1 MRDYLETVTRRV
13 VVYDGGM
20 GATLEQF
27 DLTQEDYGGLQG
39 KCHEALVLNR
49 PDVIEGVHA
58 SMLDAGAEVVETDT
72 FQGSRLKLEEWG
84 LADYTVEVNTK
95 AAEIARRA
103 AGEHRFV
110 AGSIGPTG
118 YLPASDDSTLG
129 QIRFGELVEV
139 FAEQA
144 AGLVDGGAD
153 LIIIETAQD
162 ILEVKAAVFG
172 AREAFKSTGRTL
184 PIHTSVSLLPNGGKM
199 LLGTDISAVLC
210 TLEALRV
217 DVIGLNCSTGPE
229 DMRDAIR
236 FLGEFCS
243 VPVACIPNAGLPLQG
258 PDGETIFPEQP
269 GPLADALAE
278 FVERYGVGVVGG
290 CCGTTPEHIRAI
302 VERVRPAGGDTARG
316 ANGDTAPRTTA
327 AGAALP
333 TRAAPP
339 SAGGGAKGST
349 TLPTRAVAPRPAP
362 RPPHLSSMIAATPLV
377 QEPHP
382 TMVGERVNSQGS
394 RKAKQLLLADDYDG
408 LVQIAEDQVTGGA
421 HVLDT
426 CVALT
431 ERSDEDEQMR
441 QVVKRISLTQPAPIQ
456 VDSTEPEVI
465 ETALEQI
472 PGRAIVNSV
481 NLEAGRDKLDRV
493 VPLALA
499 HGAALIALTIDEVGM
514 AKTAQRK
521 VEIAERIRDLCC
533 EEHGLDPELLIFD
546 CLTFT
551 LTTGDEEW
559 RPSAVETIEGIR
571 RIKAEIPHV
580 KTSLGVS
587 NVSFGVSPGARAVLN
602 SVFLHHCVQA
612 GLDLAMVNPNHIT
625 PYSEISH
632 EERKLADDLVFNRSE
647 DALQHF
653 IEHFESKGET
663 EAQTTANPT
672 EGMEPEEALHFHILR
687 RRKEG
692 VEDWI
697 DLSVEKIG
705 AVPTLNEVLLPAM
718 KEVGDKF
725 GAGELILPFV
735 LQSAE
740 VMKRAVAQLE
750 KYLDKIEGYTKGTVV
765 LATVFGDVHDIGKS
779 LVNTILTNNG
789 YTVID
794 LGKQVPIQTILDAA
808 QEHEATAIGLSALLV
823 STSKQMPACIQELHA
838 KGLQYPVLIGGAAIN
853 RAFSFRALYPGGKD
867 STEPYAPG
875 VFYCKDAFEGLSVM
889 DQLIDEQAH
898 TALLEKLRA
907 GATAFR
913 EKGEEPVEQGD
924 LTDSSVRSPARTDAP
939 VPTPPYWGVREIPV
953 DLNAVYSHLD
963 THVLFKLHWGGKGVK
978 GEAWRELVE
987 ENFRPRLERMWAEAN
1002 GRLAGERPEEHAN
1015 GRTGASSKDAEET
1028 QAHAPYLHPRAL
1040 LGFFP
1045 CYAAGNDI
1053 VVLDPEDRATE
1064 LTRFVCPRQ
1073 PKGDRIC
1080 LADFFRSGVKVEGEG
1095 AKAGAAGA
1103 AAAAGSSSYLPPA
1116 ELDVIAVQA
1125 VTVGSEVTELMAKLE
1140 AEGEFAEQLF
1150 VHGLGVQT
1158 AEGLAEWLHHEARAM
1173 LSIPATQG
1181 RRYSWGYPAVPE
1193 QSEHLKVEKLLDLG
1207 QIGMKIT
1214 DGYAPEPE
1222 QSTLALVAH
1231 HPQAI
1236 YFGTR
1241 QGRLL
1246 PDGSP
1251 DDLIKGSY
1259 RDPSLAG
1266 FDGVRELADED
1277 PPDGVVEGE
1286 DEPALAG

>member
-1 MRDYLETVTRRV
+1 MPRDYLKAVSERV
-13 VVYDGGM
+13 VIYDGGM

-27 DLTQEDYGGLQG
+27 DLSSEDYGGLPG

-58 SMLDAGAEVVETDT
+58 SMLEAGAEVVETDT
-72 FQGSRLKLEEWG
+72 FQASRIKLGEWG
-84 LADYTVEVNTK
+84 LADYTVEINTS
-95 AAEIARRA
+95 AAQIARRA
-103 AGEHRFV
+103 AGENRFV

-118 YLPASDDSTLG
+118 YLPASEDPSLG

-139 FAEQA
+139 FTEQA
-144 AGLVDGGAD
+144 EGLIDGGAD
-153 LIIIETAQD
+153 LLIIETAQD
-162 ILEVKAAVFG
+162 ILEVKAAIFG
-172 AREAFKSTGRTL
+172 ARAAFKSTGREL

-199 LLGTDISAVLC
+199 LLGTDISAVLT

-236 FLGEFCS
+236 FLGEFCP

-258 PDGETIFPEQP
+258 PDGETIFPEKP
-269 GPLADALAE
+269 EPLAEALKE
-278 FVERYGVGVVGG
+278 FVERYGVGIVGG
-290 CCGTTPEHIRAI
+290 CCGTTPEHISAI
-302 VERVRPAGGDTARG
+302 AERVAGR
-316 ANGDTAPRTTA
+316 
-327 AGAALP
+327 
-333 TRAAPP
+333 
-339 SAGGGAKGST
+339 S
-349 TLPTRAVAPRPAP
+349 VAERPAP
-362 RPPHLSSMIAATPLV
+362 RPAHLSSMIAAVTLV
-377 QEPHP
+377 QEPAP

-394 RKAKQLLLADDYDG
+394 RKAKELLLADDYDG
-408 LVQIAEDQVTGGA
+408 LVQIAEDQVAGGA
-421 HVLDT
+421 HVLDL

-441 QVVKRISLTQPAPIQ
+441 LVAKKVSLTQPAPIQ

-465 ETALEQI
+465 ERALEQI

-481 NLEAGRDKLDRV
+481 NLEAGRAKLDRV
-493 VPLALA
+493 VPVALA

-514 AKTAQRK
+514 AKTAERK
-521 VEIAERIRDLCC
+521 VEIAKRIRELCC

-559 RPSAVETIEGIR
+559 RPSAVETIAGIR
-571 RIKAEIPHV
+571 AIKAQIPSV

-602 SVFLHHCVQA
+602 SVFLHHCVDA

-625 PYSEISH
+625 PYSEIPDS
-632 EERKLADDLVFNRSE
+632 ERELADDLVFNRRE
-647 DALQHF
+647 DALERF
-653 IEHFESKGET
+653 IAHFESKGE
-663 EAQTTANPT
+663 EEVQGAADPT

-687 RRKEG
+687 RRRDG
-692 VEDWI
+692 VELWI
-697 DLSVEKIG
+697 DRSVEKIG

-740 VMKRAVAQLE
+740 VMKKAVAQLE

-808 QEHEATAIGLSALLV
+808 VEHDATAIGLSALLV
-823 STSKQMPACIQELHA
+823 STSKQMPACVQELHS
-838 KGLQYPVLIGGAAIN
+838 KRLSYPVLIGGAAIN
-853 RAFSFRALYPGGKD
+853 RAFSYRTLYPGGKD
-867 STEPYAPG
+867 SEEVYEPG
-875 VFYCKDAFEGLSVM
+875 VFYCKDAFEGLAVM
-889 DQLIDEQAH
+889 DQLIDEDAH
-898 TALLEKLRA
+898 EALLAKLRT
-907 GATAFR
+907 GATEFR
-913 EKGEEPVEQGD
+913 EKGDAPVEQVD
-924 LTDSSVRSPARTDAP
+924 LTDDSVRSPARTDVP
-939 VPTPPYWGVREIPV
+939 VPTPPFWGVKEIEV
-953 DLNAVYSHLD
+953 DLDEVYRHLD

-978 GEAWRELVE
+978 GEAWQTLLRDD
-987 ENFRPRLERMWAEAN
+987 FRPRLERMWREQ
-1002 GRLAGERPEEHAN
+1002 
-1015 GRTGASSKDAEET
+1015 T
-1028 QAHAPYLHPRAL
+1028 YLHPRAL

-1045 CYAAGNDI
+1045 CYSLGNDI
-1053 VVLDPEDRATE
+1053 IVLDPEDRTTE

-1080 LADFFRSGVKVEGEG
+1080 LADFFRPAVDG
-1095 AKAGAAGA
+1095 A
-1103 AAAAGSSSYLPPA
+1103 PPP

-1140 AEGEFAEQLF
+1140 SDGEFAEQLF

-1158 AEGLAEWLHHEARAM
+1158 AEGLAEWLHSRVREM
-1173 LSIPATQG
+1173 LGIDPTQG

-1193 QSEHLKVEKLLDLG
+1193 QSEHLKVEKLLDLE
-1207 QIGMKIT
+1207 QIGMTIT

-1222 QSTLALVAH
+1222 QSTLALIAH

-1251 DDLIKGSY
+1251 DDLIRGSS
-1259 RDPSLAG
+1259 RDPSL
-1266 FDGVRELADED
+1266 FADLDDTD
-1277 PPDGVVEGE
+1277 PPEGAVEEE
-1286 DEPALAG
+1286 DEPALT

>member
-1 MRDYLETVTRRV
+1 MARDYLKAVREQV

-27 DLTQEDYGGLQG
+27 DLTPEDYGGLAG

-49 PDVIEGVHA
+49 PDVIEGVHS
-58 SMLDAGAEVVETDT
+58 SMLEAGAEVIETDT
-72 FQGSRLKLEEWG
+72 FQASRLKLEEWG

-95 AAEIARRA
+95 AAEIARKA
-103 AGEHRFV
+103 AGETRFV

-118 YLPASDDSTLG
+118 FLPASDDPTLG
-129 QIRFGELVEV
+129 NISFGELVEV

-144 AGLVDGGAD
+144 AGLIDGGAD
-153 LIIIETAQD
+153 LIVIETAQD
-162 ILEVKAAVFG
+162 ILEVKAAIFG
-172 AREAFKSTGRTL
+172 ARAAFKNTGRIL

-210 TLEALRV
+210 TLEALKA
-217 DVIGLNCSTGPE
+217 DVIGLNCSTGPQ

-236 FLGEFCS
+236 FLGEHCS

-258 PDGETIFPEQP
+258 PDGETIFPERP
-269 GPLADALAE
+269 EPLAEALQE

-290 CCGTTPEHIRAI
+290 CCGTTPEHIKAI
-302 VERVRPAGGDTARG
+302 AERVG
-316 ANGDTAPRTTA
+316 N
-327 AGAALP
+327 
-333 TRAAPP
+333 RAA
-339 SAGGGAKGST
+339 
-349 TLPTRAVAPRPAP
+349 TRPRPAP
-362 RPPHLSSMIAATPLV
+362 RPDRRAPHLSSMIAATPLV

-394 RKAKQLLLADDYDG
+394 RKAKELLLADDYDG
-408 LVQIAEDQVTGGA
+408 LVQIAEDQVAGGA
-421 HVLDT
+421 HVLDL

-441 QVVKRISLTQPAPIQ
+441 QLAKRISLTQEPPIQ
-456 VDSTEPEVI
+456 IDSTEPEVI
-465 ETALEQI
+465 ERALEQI

-493 VPLALA
+493 VPTALA

-521 VEIAERIRDLCC
+521 VEIAQRIKELCC
-533 EEHGLDPELLIFD
+533 DEHGLDPQVLIFD

-571 RIKAEIPHV
+571 RIKAEVPGV

-602 SVFLHHCVQA
+602 SVFLHHCVEA

-625 PYSEISH
+625 PYSEISD
-632 EERKLADDLVFNRSE
+632 EERGLADDLVFNRRE
-647 DALQHF
+647 DALEQF
-653 IEHFESKGET
+653 IAHFESKGEE
-663 EAQTTANPT
+663 EAQTSANPT

-697 DLSVEKIG
+697 DASVEKIG

-740 VMKRAVAQLE
+740 VMKKAVARLE
-750 KYLDKIEGYTKGTVV
+750 NYLDKIEGYTKGTVV

-789 YTVID
+789 YTVVD

-808 QEHEATAIGLSALLV
+808 NEHEATAIGLSALLV

-838 KGLQYPVLIGGAAIN
+838 KGMQYPVLIGGAAIN
-853 RAFSFRALYPGGKD
+853 RAFSYRALYPGGKE
-867 STEPYAPG
+867 SEEQYSPG

-889 DQLIDEQAH
+889 DQLIDSDAH
-898 TALLEKLRA
+898 KALREKLRD
-907 GATAFR
+907 GAKEFR
-913 EKGEEPVEQGD
+913 AKGEQPVEVLNFAD
-924 LTDSSVRSPARTDAP
+924 DSVRSATAADAP
-939 VPTPPYWGVREIPV
+939 VPTPPFWGVREIPV
-953 DLNAVYSHLD
+953 DLDDVYSHLD

-978 GEAWRELVE
+978 GEAWRELVD
-987 ENFRPRLERMWAEAN
+987 ENFRPRLERMWAEQ
-1002 GRLAGERPEEHAN
+1002 
-1015 GRTGASSKDAEET
+1015 D
-1028 QAHAPYLHPRAL
+1028 YLHPRAL

-1045 CYAAGNDI
+1045 CYAQGNDI
-1053 VVLDPEDRATE
+1053 VVLDPRVAGPDATLDATDSTAE

-1080 LADFFRSGVKVEGEG
+1080 LADFFRPGEDG
-1095 AKAGAAGA
+1095 K
-1103 AAAAGSSSYLPPA
+1103 PPA

-1140 AEGEFAEQLF
+1140 TDGEFAEQLY

-1158 AEGLAEWLHHEARAM
+1158 AEGLAEWLHWKAREM
-1173 LSIPATQG
+1173 LSIPSTQG

-1193 QSEHLKVEKLLDLG
+1193 QAEHLKVERLLGLD
-1207 QIGMKIT
+1207 QIGMKIS
-1214 DGYAPEPE
+1214 DGYAPIPE

-1251 DDLIKGSY
+1251 DDVIKGSH
-1259 RDPSLAG
+1259 RDPSL
-1266 FDGVRELADED
+1266 FDELDDVD
-1277 PPDGVVEGE
+1277 PSDGVVEKE
-1286 DEPALAG
+1286 DQPAVTSSGS